1 MNQSINSK
9 YNLTYLILF
18 IVLVLSVYKQKQNSK
33 QKKIAR
39 SVKWKRELLRNSWI
53 IKKCLRDLNT
63 LISCYIKNI

>member
-1 MNQSINSK
+1 MGCNFDDLGKRNKNLHCLMNQSINSK

-39 SVKWKRELLRNSWI
+39 SVK
-53 IKKCLRDLNT
+53 
-63 LISCYIKNI
+63 